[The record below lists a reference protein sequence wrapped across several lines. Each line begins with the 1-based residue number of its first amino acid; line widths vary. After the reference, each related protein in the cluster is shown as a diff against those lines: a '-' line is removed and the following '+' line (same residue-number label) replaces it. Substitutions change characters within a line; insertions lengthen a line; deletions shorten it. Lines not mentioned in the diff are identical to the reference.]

1 MAEVSLPKS
10 RPKNAAAI
18 VKRDLKE
25 SKLKVPEISEETKK
39 HRDQMALLEIR
50 AELDPYLMDNDAAR
64 LGFDIIERGVEVDG
78 KSGGEL
84 LAMIASGEEGLYNYN
99 FGNRFF
105 GAALPSDR
113 LSQTPHNGRTMTT
126 TEFPKRK
133 ISTNTTKVLQNQGIK
148 SLLPASEGSTVYY
161 ETGYTKDPEGK
172 GFTENYPSD
181 QGLSVLMEE
190 LAHIGVRYA
199 QNEMDEMKTGAYDA
213 PFDIREEE
221 RVMDVMQER
230 SADKRG
236 VYSEAGNST
245 FYSPSSIP
253 MQNMKKLD
261 EVSSKALRQRGV
273 PPTAKRI
280 EPGIMES
287 ILGMFK

>member
-50 AELDPYLMDNDAAR
+50 AEADPYLIDNPAAR

-84 LAMIASGEEGLYNYN
+84 LAMIASGQRGLSRFNVRPGFAGLMMPSDEYNLDPGAKEAGITGSFQTDN
-99 FGNRFF
+99 FKKKYPGKTEVLRRQ
-105 GAALPSDR
+105 GIEQLLPS
-113 LSQTPHNGRTMTT
+113 
-126 TEFPKRK
+126 
-133 ISTNTTKVLQNQGIK
+133 
-148 SLLPASEGSTVYY
+148 SEGSTIYY
-161 ETGYTKDPEGK
+161 LTGQGSDENRPAK
-172 GFTENYPSD
+172 GEDMTT
-181 QGLSVLMEE
+181 LMEE
-190 LAHIGVRYA
+190 LAHLGMRYVKQQGDMATGVYGRRFSLP
-199 QNEMDEMKTGAYDA
+199 D
-213 PFDIREEE
+213 EE
-221 RVMDVMQER
+221 RAMDVMQAR
-230 SADKRG
+230 SAINQGAYATPKNIERLKRDP
-236 VYSEAGNST
+236 YSSAA
-245 FYSPSSIP
+245 
-253 MQNMKKLD
+253 QNVELID
-261 EVSSKALRQRGV
+261 AASEKALGSRGV
-273 PPTAKRI
+273 PPIAKRI

>member
-39 HRDQMALLEIR
+39 HRDQMAMLEIR
-50 AELDPYLMDNDAAR
+50 AKLDPYLMDNDAAR
-64 LGFDIIERGVEVDG
+64 LGFDIIERGVEADG

-84 LAMIASGEEGLYNYN
+84 LAMIASGEEGMYNYN

-105 GAALPSDR
+105 GISLPSDR
-113 LSQTPHNGRTMTT
+113 LSQTPHDGRLMTT
-126 TEFPKRK
+126 TEFPKSK
-133 ISTNTTKVLQNQGIK
+133 MSAKTTKLLQNQGIK

-172 GFTENYPSD
+172 GFTEDSPSD
-181 QGLSVLMEE
+181 QGLSTLMEE

-199 QNEMDEMKTGAYDA
+199 QNELGEMKTGAYDA
-213 PFDIREEE
+213 PFDMRQEE
-221 RVMDVMQER
+221 RVMHVMQER

-236 VYSEAGNST
+236 VYSAPGNST
-245 FYSPSSIP
+245 FYSSSSIP
-253 MQNMKKLD
+253 MQNMEKLD

-273 PPTAKRI
+273 PPVRQQKDPTM
-280 EPGIMES
+280 MES